1 MVFFPR
7 FSNAGATVAAALL
20 LLVTLQYVL
29 PNHEN
34 VELFRKQIEHQRGV
48 FLDFGVVAEN
58 REPALWIA
66 NLGIASF
73 IVKGVIVGVRDKQFP
88 WPTQF
93 C

>member
-1 MVFFPR
+1 MHRVPSLSKKTIWGIALTVVVILVLAVVFFPR

-58 REPALWIA
+58 REPAL
-66 NLGIASF
+66 
-73 IVKGVIVGVRDKQFP
+73 
-88 WPTQF
+88 
-93 C
+93 